1 MSAKMNIL
9 VDGRVW
15 SKNAA
20 GITTFLSCALREWA
34 NQWKA
39 AVFYVLL
46 PKGMDPA
53 IEMGTLPDNIR
64 LLDYSGK
71 FPRRLPNIVILQR
84 LVPKL
89 CKELKIDIYYSA
101 VPHLP
106 WGLPASVKTMVTV
119 HDVVNI
125 EMADTMAWTNRLAS
139 GLFFSKAIQKA
150 DFLWTNSLY
159 TKSKVEQYFPNRRC
173 GQIFVG
179 DAADRTLFYPRHL
192 TQEEKQQVRA
202 RYRIEN
208 KFILFVGS
216 LEPRKNLSFLLEL
229 MPELYA
235 RHGVQLVV
243 VGGKGWKNSAI
254 KEVVEASSFPKQST
268 VFCGYISNEELA
280 MLYNAADCFVSA
292 ALMEG
297 FGMPQLE
304 ALLCGCP
311 VVTAD
316 NTAMT
321 EVASGK
327 QGAVLVKEYKPAD
340 WIQAIMSVLE
350 SRPEVVAE
358 QFNQYDWSLIIRQ
371 LTECITSKVPGYVVR

>member
-1 MSAKMNIL
+1 MCERINIL

-15 SKNAA
+15 CKNAA
-20 GITTFLSCALREWA
+20 GITTFLTCALSEWA
-34 NQWKA
+34 RQWQS

-46 PKGMDPA
+46 PKGVDPT
-53 IEMGTLPDNIR
+53 IELGTLPENIR

-71 FPRRLPNIVILQR
+71 YPQRLPNIVILQH
-84 LVPKL
+84 LVPRL
-89 CKELKIDIYYSA
+89 CKELKINLYYSP

-106 WGLPASVKTMVTV
+106 WGIPVSVKTMVTV

-125 EMADTMAWTNRLAS
+125 EMADTMAWRNRLAS
-139 GLFFSKAIQKA
+139 SLFYSQAVRKA

-159 TKSKVEQYFPNRRC
+159 TKSKVEQYFPKRRC
-173 GQIFVG
+173 EQIFVG
-179 DAADRTLFYPRHL
+179 DAADRSLFYPQHL
-192 TQEEKQQVRA
+192 SPAEKEQVRV
-202 RYRIEN
+202 RHGIKD

-216 LEPRKNLSFLLEL
+216 LEPRKNLAFLLRL
-229 MPELYA
+229 MPELYGK
-235 RHGVQLVV
+235 HGVQLVV
-243 VGGKGWKNSAI
+243 VGGKGWKNSSI
-254 KEVVEASSFPKQST
+254 KDLVEDASFPKQST
-268 VFCGYISNEELA
+268 VFCGYLSNEELA
-280 MLYNAADCFVSA
+280 LLYSAADCFVSA

-327 QGAVLVKEYKPAD
+327 RGAVLVKGYNPSD
-340 WIQAIMSVLE
+340 WIQAILSVLE
-350 SRPEVVAE
+350 NRPEVMAE
-358 QFNQYDWSLIIRQ
+358 QFGQYDWTLIIRQ
-371 LTECITSKVPGYVVR
+371 LTECLTSKKPEYAVR